1 MRVREG
7 FRKKKKGANEA
18 KCPHLETRI
27 GCPASLTIRLTANGK
42 YHLIEFVPN
51 HNHQLAI
58 ASTIHML
65 KAKKIRHKARVV
77 RENLTDDTVSTPDF
91 ENEDEAYE
99 FYSMYAGKIGFI
111 VRTAGMTV
119 NNENVITTRMLV
131 CSKER
136 FREKKTG
143 AKRVKKPRQEM

>member
-1 MRVREG
+1 
-7 FRKKKKGANEA
+7 
-18 KCPHLETRI
+18 
-27 GCPASLTIRLTANGK
+27 
-42 YHLIEFVPN
+42 
-51 HNHQLAI
+51 
-58 ASTIHML
+58 ML

-99 FYSMYAGKIGFI
+99 YYSMYAGKIGFI